1 MSFAF
6 FGGPRR
12 AVDCRFYFPPATITF
27 LNGTNKR
34 IHSNRTATFSAR
46 AGPLDGIVAP
56 LTGSR
61 PCERRVKCEYAQGEQ
76 AAPYRYGC
84 SPSSARRKWPHD
96 LPSAYSRGRHGL
108 LRR

>member
-61 PCERRVKCEYAQGEQ
+61 PCEQILD
-76 AAPYRYGC
+76 
-84 SPSSARRKWPHD
+84 D
-96 LPSAYSRGRHGL
+96 LADLHELIQTGGLGDEFGKSQIPEIGRTLRRGRV
-108 LRR
+108 